1 MVSLDNLLPGMVLAA
16 DVHDKSGRLLLGE
29 GVELETKHLFIFRTW
44 GIVEAD
50 IAGMDDSD
58 TEVVPDDITPEEFE
72 NAKKTLLP
80 LYCHANIEHPAIS
93 ELLRL
98 AVIREVKHVHQNL

>member
-1 MVSLDNLLPGMVLAA
+1 MSMVSLDNLLPGMVLAA
-16 DVHDKSGRLLLGE
+16 DVQDKSGRLLLGG
-29 GVELETKHLFIFRTW
+29 GVELEAKHLFVFRTW

-50 IAGMDDSD
+50 IAGMDHADI
-58 TEVVPDDITPEEFE
+58 EVVPDDITPEEFE

-80 LYCHANIEHPAIS
+80 LYSHADIEHPAIS

-98 AVIREVKHVHQNL
+98 AVIRKVKHVDQ